1 VLTAHCDASGTCRYI
16 LRPNRSLSTRG
27 MVWFVAGVGALA
39 LFIAMRF
46 VLLGAWMV
54 LPLAVAE
61 IAALGFAFFLVA
73 RSGRRCEIIDVDER
87 EMRVVRDDGQARR
100 EWKFQPYWVQVILQ
114 PDPENWYPS
123 RLYLRS
129 HGRQLEIGNSL
140 TDAERQ
146 ELSDALKR
154 RLQRHPPA
162 DDNDT

>member
-1 VLTAHCDASGTCRYI
+1 MAVAAAGQPGRRDRVLTAHCDASGTCRYI

-87 EMRVVRDDGQARR
+87 EHVLDEQDRDAGQKRTDSNAFDCRA
-100 EWKFQPYWVQVILQ
+100 E
-114 PDPENWYPS
+114 S
-123 RLYLRS
+123 RS
-129 HGRQLEIGNSL
+129 HSVRKSL
-140 TDAERQ
+140 ALLLLHRER
-146 ELSDALKR
+146 LDR
-154 RLQRHPPA
+154 
-162 DDNDT
+162 